1 VGLPCQRRNRSL
13 SRFVRVPC
21 AWGRVSSRGCVTLH
35 YHVPTPLYKHTQR
48 PSRLLRSRAVQLLV
62 VVVIDVDAGW
72 RRAASARSRGGG
84 WGRGGDRGQRRPRWW
99 RSRRRGAR
107 RPWRTQRRP
116 PARAPTDWGARR
128 LPCRGPGAPAVEL
141 LSGEVQSR
149 MVLSPAPVGPS
160 SAPPAHA
167 PAAPARSG
175 REEVAE
181 TAVGGRQVVQAVASA
196 TPEGRLPPA
205 SSKAVV
211 CPARPGYGTVGRRF
225 RVRANHFLVQLADKE
240 IYHYDV
246 CISQSPI
253 QSLSL
258 SLSLVILLRFGTA
271 SIRIR
276 SVWSAIS
283 CGCFVVPS

>member
-175 REEVAE
+175 REEVAVRWFRRWLPLRPKGDCLPLRARRWCAPRGRGTE
-181 TAVGGRQVVQAVASA
+181 RSAGGSACAPTISSSSSPTRRSITTTYASA
-196 TPEGRLPPA
+196 NLPFNP
-205 SSKAVV
+205 
-211 CPARPGYGTVGRRF
+211 
-225 RVRANHFLVQLADKE
+225 L
-240 IYHYDV
+240 
-246 CISQSPI
+246 
-253 QSLSL
+253 L

-271 SIRIR
+271 SICIR